1 MDAMVKEAHIGE
13 RVRRVRQERGLSQEQ
28 LAELCGAKQQSIQA
42 LEKGEVHR
50 PRYIMELAK
59 ALGVNGDWLVHG
71 EGPTG
76 NSHYPNAQNP
86 PQSSPILPPLEQMPR
101 DVPVLGTARGGR
113 KGSFLLNEGEP
124 IDWVRRPPGI
134 MKAKDIYSIY
144 VEGDSM
150 ADRFLPGDLV
160 YVHPHKKVKIGDY
173 VIVQQQTR
181 DGQTEAYIKKLKR
194 RTASKVFLKQ
204 TNPPETLEMPEK
216 TIVSMHLIL
225 TLNDLMGV

>member
-1 MDAMVKEAHIGE
+1 MASSK
-13 RVRRVRQERGLSQEQ
+13 SQQAVADHFGISRAAVSQWESDRTTPAIDRIIK
-28 LAELCGAKQQSIQA
+28 LADFLNIDLA
-42 LEKGEVHR
+42 L
-50 PRYIMELAK
+50 L
-59 ALGVNGDWLVHG
+59 
-71 EGPTG
+71 T
-76 NSHYPNAQNP
+76 NSRHANAQKK
-86 PQSSPILPPLEQMPR
+86 PQSPPILPPLEEMPR

-113 KGSFLLNEGEP
+113 KGSFLLNDGEP

-134 MKAKDIYSIY
+134 MKASDIYCIY

-160 YVHPHKKVKIGDY
+160 YAHPHKKAKIGDY

-194 RTASKVFLKQ
+194 RTASKVFLEQ

>member
-1 MDAMVKEAHIGE
+1 MSLGSRIKEA
-13 RVRRVRQERGLSQEQ
+13 RRASIKSQQAVADHFGISRAAVSQWESDQ
-28 LAELCGAKQQSIQA
+28 TTPTIDRIISLANFLNVDLA
-42 LEKGEVHR
+42 L
-50 PRYIMELAK
+50 LT
-59 ALGVNGDWLVHG
+59 NTHG
-71 EGPTG
+71 PHET
-76 NSHYPNAQNP
+76 AQKP

-134 MKAKDIYSIY
+134 MKASDIYSIY

-160 YVHPHKKVKIGDY
+160 YAHPHKKVKIGDY
-173 VIVQQQTR
+173 VIVQRKTR

-194 RTASKVFLKQ
+194 RTASKVFLEQ